1 MIKNIP
7 IPTAGVMLG
16 LAALGNLL
24 APYSMIVKIICGILS
39 ALLGA
44 LLFAKII
51 KYPKLV
57 HADLKGNPVLGSV
70 FATFFMATMQLCT
83 YVAPVLP
90 VLSKAVW
97 CLAVAA
103 HIILIIW
110 FSKNFVMNLEMKN
123 VFPTYFIAYVGI
135 VVGAVTSPVF
145 NCIQLG
151 IYIFYFGFAAYMLLL
166 LLVTYRYIYFIAYVG
181 IVVGAVTSPV
191 FNCIQL
197 GIYIF
202 YFGFAAYML
211 LLLLVTY
218 RYIKMPPQEAAVK
231 PLICIYTAPM
241 SLSLAGYFAVI
252 PEKSFLMITV
262 MQICAQL
269 LFFFILSLM
278 PKLLRLPFYPSYAAF
293 TFPFVITAI
302 ALKQS
307 LAYYASMGVLLHD
320 FFYCLYVFEAICATC
335 IVVYVTIHYLNF
347 FRKQLQTA

>member
-16 LAALGNLL
+16 LAALGNLF
-24 APYSMIVKIICGILS
+24 APYSIIVKIICGILS

-166 LLVTYRYIYFIAYVG
+166 LLVTYRYI
-181 IVVGAVTSPV
+181 
-191 FNCIQL
+191 
-197 GIYIF
+197 
-202 YFGFAAYML
+202 
-211 LLLLVTY
+211 
-218 RYIKMPPQEAAVK
+218 KMPPQEAAVK

-252 PEKSFLMITV
+252 PEKSFLMITI

>member
-166 LLVTYRYIYFIAYVG
+166 LLVTYRYI
-181 IVVGAVTSPV
+181 
-191 FNCIQL
+191 
-197 GIYIF
+197 
-202 YFGFAAYML
+202 
-211 LLLLVTY
+211 
-218 RYIKMPPQEAAVK
+218 KMPPQEAAVK

-320 FFYCLYVFEAICATC
+320 FFYCLYVFETICATC

>member
-16 LAALGNLL
+16 LAALGNLF
-24 APYSMIVKIICGILS
+24 APYSIIVKIICGILS

-166 LLVTYRYIYFIAYVG
+166 LLVTYRYI
-181 IVVGAVTSPV
+181 
-191 FNCIQL
+191 
-197 GIYIF
+197 
-202 YFGFAAYML
+202 
-211 LLLLVTY
+211 
-218 RYIKMPPQEAAVK
+218 KMPPQEAAVK

-252 PEKSFLMITV
+252 PEKSFLMITI

-293 TFPFVITAI
+293 TFPFVITALT
-302 ALKQS
+302 LKQS
-307 LAYYASMGVLLHD
+307 LNYYTSMGVLLHD

-347 FRKQLQTA
+347 FRKQLQAA

>member
-24 APYSMIVKIICGILS
+24 APYSIIVKIICGILS

-166 LLVTYRYIYFIAYVG
+166 LLVTYRYI
-181 IVVGAVTSPV
+181 
-191 FNCIQL
+191 
-197 GIYIF
+197 
-202 YFGFAAYML
+202 
-211 LLLLVTY
+211 
-218 RYIKMPPQEAAVK
+218 KMPPQEAAVK

-252 PEKSFLMITV
+252 PEKSFLMITI

-347 FRKQLQTA
+347 FRKQLPTA

>member
-24 APYSMIVKIICGILS
+24 APYSIIVKIICGILS

-123 VFPTYFIAYVGI
+123 VFPTH
-135 VVGAVTSPVF
+135 
-145 NCIQLG
+145 
-151 IYIFYFGFAAYMLLL
+151 
-166 LLVTYRYIYFIAYVG
+166 FIAYVG

-252 PEKSFLMITV
+252 PEKSFLMITI

-347 FRKQLQTA
+347 FRKQLQIA

>member
-123 VFPTYFIAYVGI
+123 VFPT
-135 VVGAVTSPVF
+135 
-145 NCIQLG
+145 
-151 IYIFYFGFAAYMLLL
+151 
-166 LLVTYRYIYFIAYVG
+166 YFIAYVG

-347 FRKQLQTA
+347 FRKQLQIA